1 VLCGEKRGVK
11 MKTNLS
17 PILRLTLGAAVV
29 VLAVLSAVQMIPP
42 RAIPAD
48 APATRFSAERAM
60 ADLRVV
66 AREPHRAGSPAQ
78 ARVRDYIV
86 QQVEILGLKAEIQTS
101 GPVSNILVR
110 LPGSNPTLPVLVTG
124 HYDSHPPA
132 PGAGD
137 DGISTVAMLES
148 LRVLHARPTLRNE
161 ILFLFSDGEELGWLG
176 AHTYLSAHPQGKN
189 ETGVVLCFD
198 ARPGNAPLI
207 LQQTSPGDAWLVSRM
222 TGLRLSLVAGSWTN
236 RNERT
241 DTDTDFESF
250 QAAGYTGMELEN
262 QPAGS
267 AYHTAGDSVEA
278 ISPALVQAYGQSML
292 ALTERFGKLD
302 LRTNTSG
309 PDLVYF
315 SLPLIGLVAY
325 PGWVM
330 TMLSGLG
337 LLALLACILIVW
349 RQRRFSFG
357 RCLLCLL
364 ALLVGALLITLCG
377 HLAWGMILK
386 THAVETAAQG
396 GSDVT
401 SGWLAGLI
409 VAASLL
415 MVVILVLLSR
425 RLEIANLAAAA
436 ILAYLLLGF
445 VFYRFGD
452 GGNPLTTA
460 WLAWPFLGSVLGM
473 AALLFTK
480 NQIIKVILLACST
493 FLMLALMLPQL
504 WLGAY
509 TINDDWIP
517 VLVACIWMG
526 LFAPQVELLF
536 GRATA
541 GIPK

>member
-1 VLCGEKRGVK
+1 
-11 MKTNLS
+11 MKTNQHL
-17 PILRLTLGAAVV
+17 ILRISLLVGLILLTG
-29 VLAVLSAVQMIPP
+29 LSTLQMIPP
-42 RAIPAD
+42 RAIPATV
-48 APATRFSAERAM
+48 PETRFSAERAM

-66 AREPHRAGSPAQ
+66 AREPHGAGSPAQ

-86 QQVEILGLKAEIQTS
+86 QQVEALGLKAEIQTS
-101 GPVSNILVR
+101 GLVSNILVR

-161 ILFLFSDGEELGWLG
+161 VLFLFSDGEELGWLG
-176 AHTYLSAHPQGKN
+176 AHAYLSAYPQGKN

-198 ARPGNAPLI
+198 ARPGNAPLV

-222 TGLRLSLVAGSWTN
+222 KGLRLALVAGSWTN

-241 DTDTDFESF
+241 DNDTDFESF

-267 AYHTAGDSVEA
+267 AYHNAGDNVEA

-302 LRTNTSG
+302 LRTQTNG

-315 SLPLIGLVAY
+315 NLPLIGLVAY
-325 PGWVM
+325 QGWVM

-337 LLALLACILIVW
+337 LLALLACILIAW
-349 RQRRFSFG
+349 RQRRFSLG

-364 ALLVGALLITLCG
+364 ALLAGTLLITLCG
-377 HLAWGMILK
+377 HLAWGVILR

-415 MVVILVLLSR
+415 MVVILFLLSR

-480 NQIIKVILLACST
+480 NRIIKVILLACSA

-509 TINDDWIP
+509 TIKDDWIP
-517 VLVACIWMG
+517 VLVASIWMG